1 MKSKL
6 ANMLTSSKRKN
17 SKVLSTDGVGTK
29 SRGEKS
35 DSDAIDRLADQ
46 KVSNPLF
53 VGASKLKDHS
63 FIRHVKAES

>member
-1 MKSKL
+1 ML
-6 ANMLTSSKRKN
+6 ASTKRKN
-17 SKVLSTDGVGTK
+17 SKVSTDGIGAR
-29 SRGEKS
+29 SRGDKS

-53 VGASKLKDHS
+53 VGASKLTDHS